1 MLCVRLLWYHKLCGL
16 WQPLLST
23 NENEKGGEWL
33 GIIRKTVWSSRSPWK
48 VSGPWGPRTILGE
61 QCIWTVLSVPL
72 LNHTVLFWYQHTQR
86 DALRKRSGSLALLL
100 IVGIWGSSR
109 SGTKG
114 TLTLP
119 FLEQPEETVPSGFSA
134 RRSCATSGPLV
145 GF

>member
-1 MLCVRLLWYHKLCGL
+1 MASGSLCCPPMRMRKAESGL
-16 WQPLLST
+16 ES
-23 NENEKGGEWL
+23 L
-33 GIIRKTVWSSRSPWK
+33 GKPFGHHGAPERSQDPGVPGPYWESS
-48 VSGPWGPRTILGE
+48 VSGLP
-61 QCIWTVLSVPL
+61 LSVPL